1 MGSTRSAVAMS
12 LAQARLAVA
21 LLALLTGVARADTC
35 CYTSPCGGS
44 DCEDPRDYCSES
56 ASTCHSCQGTF
67 CTASSDEKE
76 LSEKKK
82 AEEEKA
88 EREEIAKRAA
98 EKKVEEEKQAAEK
111 KKAEEEKKQA
121 AEKKKAEE
129 EKKQA

>member
-1 MGSTRSAVAMS
+1 MG
-12 LAQARLAVA
+12 A

-82 AEEEKA
+82 AEGEKA

-98 EKKVEEEKQAAEK
+98 EEKKVEEEKQAAEK
-111 KKAEEEKKQA
+111 KKAEEEK
-121 AEKKKAEE
+121 AEREEIAKKAAE
-129 EKKQA
+129 EKKVEEETQAA